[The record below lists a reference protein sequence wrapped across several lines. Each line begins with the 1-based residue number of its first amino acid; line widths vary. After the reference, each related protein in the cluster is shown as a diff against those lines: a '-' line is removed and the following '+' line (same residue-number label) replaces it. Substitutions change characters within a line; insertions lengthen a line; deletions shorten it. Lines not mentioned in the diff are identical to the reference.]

1 VSTTSTLFPRSN
13 FLHGT
18 AVRQLAW
25 FAIGAVVAFLIPF
38 LFSSVLDL
46 NHDAYYAVYFLATG
60 AFLAAYAKT
69 TQLNT
74 AALFTRNWRWSVG
87 LGIVAAAFLVFRILS
102 AEGATPNPDGLYFAF
117 EIGWRGAIYGAV
129 DALLLTAFPLA
140 VVYVIFGGRLD
151 TLARRTGYAAL
162 TLALVWVITATYH
175 LGYEQFRDD
184 GVTGPEAGNT
194 IISIPAIATANPIGA
209 VVAHVAMHL
218 TAVTHAYETDLYLP
232 PQTFSD
238 GE

>member
-1 VSTTSTLFPRSN
+1 MSTTSTFPPTSS

-18 AVRQLAW
+18 VATQTAW
-25 FAIGAVVAFLIPF
+25 FATGAVFAFLIPF
-38 LFSSVLDL
+38 VFSSALDMD
-46 NHDAYYAVYFLATG
+46 HDAYYAVYFLATG
-60 AFLAAYAKT
+60 AFLAAYAKA
-69 TQLNT
+69 TQLDI
-74 AALFTRNWRWSVG
+74 AALFTRNWRWSVA
-87 LGIVAAAFLVFRILS
+87 LGVVAAAFLVFRILS
-102 AEGATPNPDGLYFAF
+102 AEDSTPHPGGLYFAF

-129 DALLLTAFPLA
+129 DALLLTAFPVA
-140 VVYVIFGGRLD
+140 VVYAIFGGRLD
-151 TLARRTGYAAL
+151 TLARRAGYAAL

-194 IISIPAIATANPIGA
+194 IISIPAIATANPAGA
-209 VVAHVAMHL
+209 IVAHVAMHL